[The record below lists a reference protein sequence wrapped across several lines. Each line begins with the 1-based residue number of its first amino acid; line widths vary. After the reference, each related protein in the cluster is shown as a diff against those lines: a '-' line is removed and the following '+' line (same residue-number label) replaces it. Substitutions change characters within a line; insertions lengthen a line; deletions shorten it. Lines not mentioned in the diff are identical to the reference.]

1 MSAMDSQKA
10 RHSRTR
16 AALKALKRWW
26 STPAA
31 AFPPVVPGSVTDY
44 PCRRPARPRR

>member
-1 MSAMDSQKA
+1 VSAMDSQKA

>member
-1 MSAMDSQKA
+1 VSAMDAQKI

-16 AALKALKRWW
+16 AALDALKRWW
-26 STPAA
+26 TTPAA

-44 PCRRPARPRR
+44 PFRRPARPRR

>member
-1 MSAMDSQKA
+1 VSAMDSQKA
-10 RHSRTR
+10 RQSRTR
-16 AALKALKRWW
+16 ARLDALKRWW

-44 PCRRPARPRR
+44 PFRRPARPRR